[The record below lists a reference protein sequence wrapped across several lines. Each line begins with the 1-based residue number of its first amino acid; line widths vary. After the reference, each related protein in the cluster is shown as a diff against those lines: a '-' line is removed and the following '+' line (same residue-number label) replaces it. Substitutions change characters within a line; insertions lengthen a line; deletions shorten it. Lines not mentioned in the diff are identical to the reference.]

1 MTGKIRVTPGRW
13 IGMGWEIVRADL
25 GNFLLI
31 TLIALPLAMIGS
43 FLVAGPLL
51 AGLFI
56 AVRRKMLEGRTDIGD
71 LFAGFNLF
79 IESFLVFILSGILCL
94 IGLAL
99 CFFPVFIVTA
109 FYLFPYLYL
118 VDRRVTFWDAM
129 EASRKVVS
137 QHLGGY
143 IVFVFLL
150 LLLNFFGLMLMGVG
164 VLITIP
170 VSVAAIAVAY
180 KESVGFNYKPPESHG
195 PIIIE

>member
-1 MTGKIRVTPGRW
+1 MAADTRVTPGRW

-25 GNFLLI
+25 GNFLLM
-31 TLIALPLAMIGS
+31 TLIALPLAMVGS

-56 AVRRKMLEGRTDIGD
+56 AVRRKMLEGRTDLGD

-79 IESFLVFILSGILCL
+79 IDSFLVFILSGIFSL

-99 CFFPVFIVTA
+99 CVFPVLIVAA
-109 FYLFPYLYL
+109 FYIFPYLYL

-137 QHLGGY
+137 QHLAGH

-150 LLLNFFGLMLMGVG
+150 LLLNLFGLMLMGVG

-170 VSVAAIAVAY
+170 ISVAAIAVAY
-180 KESVGFNYKPPESHG
+180 KESVGFHYKPPQSYG